1 MRKTSEDFESVRTHL
16 PLSSSSICLLLAL
29 ALNTRG
35 RSRPCTDRPP
45 RCSPSRPVAA
55 ARAIYCGCCLC
66 GFVDTGAAMHVS
78 HTDPACDVHLAR
90 LLQRACKLL
99 RCVAQR
105 GIAHLDD
112 RRSTAPRPRKDPSVP
127 QNAVGSGSHDDD
139 DLDPAARAGGRAIS
153 REAEYVVRSHERCP
167 PSAHP
172 WASGLLRSG
181 CGLGRAGVVF
191 WGSGPTCV

>member
-78 HTDPACDVHLAR
+78 HTDPACDVHLSGRHKPHKAEDGVPTKHIGFFESQDGAAMAADAATR
-90 LLQRACKLL
+90 EHNSHGSGHHGTTLTDMGSAL
-99 RCVAQR
+99 RPPNR
-105 GIAHLDD
+105 PSRAHL
-112 RRSTAPRPRKDPSVP
+112 
-127 QNAVGSGSHDDD
+127 
-139 DLDPAARAGGRAIS
+139 
-153 REAEYVVRSHERCP
+153 
-167 PSAHP
+167 
-172 WASGLLRSG
+172 
-181 CGLGRAGVVF
+181 GVL
-191 WGSGPTCV
+191 